1 MPDGGNTMW
10 YNSAFYDEPDAPHT
24 VMQSANGVDWY
35 AMQQHADM
43 PDFEPGEAAVAYNQ
57 AQFQQFMPGY
67 EQQVSSVDGAQRLDG
82 HFEVRHENGSGTMF
96 YDTAQFAPPRG
107 DYQVYQDVNGGQW
120 YAIHGEAAV
129 DRKPVYDKGKPVYD
143 GENVKTVSVET
154 VRYKQT
160 PTRYETPK
168 ARPNTD
174 TRAPRRKR

>member
-1 MPDGGNTMW
+1 M
-10 YNSAFYDEPDAPHT
+10 
-24 VMQSANGVDWY
+24 
-35 AMQQHADM
+35 
-43 PDFEPGEAAVAYNQ
+43 
-57 AQFQQFMPGY
+57 
-67 EQQVSSVDGAQRLDG
+67 DGAQRLDG

-143 GENVKTVSVET
+143 GENVRTVSVET

-168 ARPNTD
+168 PRPNTD